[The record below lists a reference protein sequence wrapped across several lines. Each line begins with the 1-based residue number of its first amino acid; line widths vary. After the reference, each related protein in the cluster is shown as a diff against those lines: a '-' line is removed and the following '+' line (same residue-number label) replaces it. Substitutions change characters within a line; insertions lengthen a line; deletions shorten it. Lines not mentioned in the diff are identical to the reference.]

1 MVIIE
6 RIGEIPLEL
15 QVDSLNHIKLKDISM
30 HRCILNNLDKSYS
43 ILIEMDFRNAFMN
56 NIMINNA
63 ILEKAKLILVESEN
77 SF

>member
-6 RIGEIPLEL
+6 RVGAIPLEL
-15 QVDSLNHIKLKDISM
+15 QVDSLNNITLKDISM
-30 HRCILNNLDKSYS
+30 HRCILNNLDMSYS

-63 ILEKAKLILVESEN
+63 ILEKAKLISVESEN